1 MTTRKGTR
9 VRIRRLLASLLVAA
23 LAVAVAACGSGGGS
37 SNTSTGSSTSTG
49 AAAAKPGAGKPPV
62 TLGAKNFT
70 EQFVLGQLY
79 KQALEAK
86 GFTVKLKSNI
96 GSTEIIDKGLTSGQ
110 IDVYPEYV
118 GVGLTA
124 VAHDNK
130 SYPSAQAAYDA
141 LKKFNEGRGFTLLD
155 QTPFTDVDA
164 IAVKPDYAQK
174 NNLKTVA
181 DLKNVGSFTIGAPP
195 EFRTRFTGLVGMK
208 QVYGITEAKLKPLTI
223 GLQYKALDS
232 GQVQAADV
240 FTTDGQLQGGKYVV
254 LKDPKNI
261 FGFEQVT
268 PIVNKKT
275 LDKEG
280 PAFAETIN
288 ALSAKLTTEAMQKM
302 NGAVDLDKQSP
313 ADVAKTF
320 LQANGLT

>member
-1 MTTRKGTR
+1 VK
-9 VRIRRLLASLLVAA
+9 VRHMRRGAAGVVATA
-23 LAVAVAACGSGGGS
+23 LALAVAACGSGG
-37 SNTSTGSSTSTG
+37 SSTSTSASTG
-49 AAAAKPGAGKPPV
+49 ASTSAAAAKPGTGKPAV

-86 GFTVKLKSNI
+86 GFTVKLKNNI
-96 GSTEIIDKGLTSGQ
+96 GSTEIIDKGLTSGS
-110 IDVYPEYV
+110 IDFYPEYV

-130 SYPSAQAAYDA
+130 SYPSAQAAYNA
-141 LKKFNEGRGFTLLD
+141 LKSFNEKRGFTLLN

-164 IAVKPDYAQK
+164 IAVKPPYAKQH
-174 NNLKTVA
+174 NLKTVA
-181 DLKNVGSFTIGAPP
+181 DLKNAGAFKIGAPP

-208 QVYGITEAKLKPLTI
+208 QVYGIDNATLVPLTI

-232 GQVQAADV
+232 GKVQAADV
-240 FTTDGQLQGGKYVV
+240 FTTDGQLQKGSYVV
-254 LKDPKNI
+254 LTDPKNI
-261 FGFEQVT
+261 FGYEQVV

-275 LDKEG
+275 LTKEG
-280 PAFAETIN
+280 PAFAQTIN
-288 ALSAKLTTEAMQKM
+288 AVSAKLTTKAMQQM

-313 ADVAKTF
+313 ASVAKQF
-320 LQANGLT
+320 LQANGLA

>member
-1 MTTRKGTR
+1 M
-9 VRIRRLLASLLVAA
+9 RIRGLLGALLIAA
-23 LAVAVAACGSGGGS
+23 LAVAVAACGGGGNDNTGTS
-37 SNTSTGSSTSTG
+37 ANTS
-49 AAAAKPGAGKPPV
+49 AAATKPGAGKPPV

-70 EQFVLGQLY
+70 EQFVLAQLY

-86 GFTVKLKSNI
+86 GFTVKLKNNI

-110 IDVYPEYV
+110 IDFYPEYV

-124 VAHDNK
+124 VAHDDK

-141 LKKFNEGRGFTLLD
+141 FKKFQEGRGFTLLE
-155 QTPFTDVDA
+155 QTPFSNVDA
-164 IAVKPDYAQK
+164 IAVKPAFAKQH
-174 NNLKTVA
+174 NLSAVP
-181 DLKNVGSFTIGAPP
+181 DLKGVGSFTIGAPP

-208 QVYGITEAKLKPLTI
+208 KVYGITEAKLKPLTI
-223 GLQYKALDS
+223 GLQYKALDN
-232 GQVQAADV
+232 GEVDAADV
-240 FTTDGQLQGGKYVV
+240 FTTDGQLQKGNYVV

-261 FGFEQVT
+261 FGFQHIA

-275 LDKEG
+275 LDQQG
-280 PAFAETIN
+280 PEFAQTIN
-288 ALSAKLTTEAMQKM
+288 AVSAKLTTEAMQKM

-313 ADVAKTF
+313 ASVAKTF

>member
-1 MTTRKGTR
+1 
-9 VRIRRLLASLLVAA
+9 
-23 LAVAVAACGSGGGS
+23 
-37 SNTSTGSSTSTG
+37 
-49 AAAAKPGAGKPPV
+49 
-62 TLGAKNFT
+62 
-70 EQFVLGQLY
+70 
-79 KQALEAK
+79 
-86 GFTVKLKSNI
+86 
-96 GSTEIIDKGLTSGQ
+96 
-110 IDVYPEYV
+110 
-118 GVGLTA
+118 

-130 SYPSAQAAYDA
+130 SYPTAQDAYDA
-141 LKKFNEGRGFTLLD
+141 LKSFNEARGFTLLD

-174 NNLKTVA
+174 NKLSSVA
-181 DLKNVGSFTIGAPP
+181 DLKNVASFTIGAPP

-208 QVYGITEAKLKPLTI
+208 KEYGITNAKLKPLTI

-232 GQVQAADV
+232 GKIDAADV
-240 FTTDGQLQGGKYVV
+240 FTTDGQLQGGKYTV

-261 FGFEQVT
+261 FGYEQVA

-280 PAFAETIN
+280 PAFAQTIN
-288 ALSAKLTTEAMQKM
+288 GVSAKLTTEAMQKM

-320 LQANGLT
+320 LQANGLL

>member
-1 MTTRKGTR
+1 M
-9 VRIRRLLASLLVAA
+9 RIRRLLAALLMAA

-37 SNTSTGSSTSTG
+37 SNTSTSAST
-49 AAAAKPGAGKPPV
+49 AAAPAAKPGAGKPAV
-62 TLGAKNFT
+62 TVGAKNFT

-86 GFTVKLKSNI
+86 GFTVNLKNNI

-110 IDVYPEYV
+110 IDFYPEYV

-141 LKKFNEGRGFTLLD
+141 LKQFNEKRGFTLLN

-174 NNLKTVA
+174 HNLKTVA
-181 DLKNVGSFTIGAPP
+181 DLKNVGAFTIGAPP

-208 QVYGITEAKLKPLTI
+208 QEYGITQAKLKPLTI
-223 GLQYKALDS
+223 GLQYKALDN
-232 GQVQAADV
+232 GEVDAADV
-240 FTTDGQLQGGKYVV
+240 FTTDGQLQSGKYVV

-261 FGFEQVT
+261 FGYEQVA
-268 PIVNKKT
+268 PIVNQKT

-280 PAFAETIN
+280 PEFANTIN

-313 ADVAKTF
+313 ASVAKTF
-320 LQANGLT
+320 LQANGLA

>member
-1 MTTRKGTR
+1 

-23 LAVAVAACGSGGGS
+23 LAVAVAACGSSGGGS
-37 SNTSTGSSTSTG
+37 SNTSASTS
-49 AAAAKPGAGKPPV
+49 AAPAAKPGAGKPAV

-86 GFTVKLKSNI
+86 GFTVKLKNNI

-110 IDVYPEYV
+110 IDFYPEYI

-130 SYPSAQAAYDA
+130 SYPTAQAAYDA

-174 NNLKTVA
+174 NKLSSVA

-195 EFRTRFTGLVGMK
+195 EFRTRFTGLVGMEK
-208 QVYGITEAKLKPLTI
+208 VYGITQAKLKPLTI

-232 GQVQAADV
+232 GKIDAADV
-240 FTTDGQLQGGKYVV
+240 FTTDGQLQGGKYTV

-261 FGFEQVT
+261 FGYEQVA
-268 PIVNKKT
+268 PIVNQKT

-320 LQANGLT
+320 LQANGLL

>member
-1 MTTRKGTR
+1 M
-9 VRIRRLLASLLVAA
+9 LATA
-23 LAVAVAACGSGGGS
+23 LALAVAACGSGGSNSS
-37 SNTSTGSSTSTG
+37 SNPSTS
-49 AAAAKPGAGKPPV
+49 AAPAGKPGAGKPAI

-86 GFTVKLKSNI
+86 GFTVKLKNNI
-96 GSTEIIDKGLTSGQ
+96 GSTEIIDKGLTSGN
-110 IDVYPEYV
+110 IDIYPEYI

-130 SYPSAQAAYDA
+130 SYPTEQAAYNA
-141 LKKFNEGRGFTLLD
+141 FKTFQEGRGFTLLD

-164 IAVKPDYAQK
+164 IAVKPPYAKQH
-174 NNLKTVA
+174 NLKSVA
-181 DLKNVGSFTIGAPP
+181 DLKNAGSFKIGAPP

-208 QVYGITEAKLKPLTI
+208 KEYGITNATLVPLTI

-232 GQVQAADV
+232 GKVQAADV
-240 FTTDGQLQGGKYVV
+240 FTTDGQLQKGSYVV
-254 LKDPKNI
+254 LTDPKNI
-261 FGFEQVT
+261 FGYEQVA

-275 LDKEG
+275 LTKEG
-280 PAFAETIN
+280 PAFAQTVN
-288 ALSAKLTTEAMQKM
+288 AVSAKLTTKAMQQM

-313 ADVAKTF
+313 SAVAKTF
-320 LQANGLT
+320 LQANGLS